1 MAANEWAAA
10 AAETGVVPSSEVT
23 KTSETLSP
31 VLEKIISTHFD
42 EVVKKTEATSVSEDC
57 YALENELRTLIE
69 NNGKL
74 DSRSSLGQKFAR
86 EVAKDPTLKKE
97 RSECKSKADLDVF
110 RMSWASKKYND
121 IQQKK
126 TKTESL
132 TELAK
137 MDAEYCG
144 FSRIVWREGS
154 THPHYICSLT
164 FSFSLKKKI
173 KVQCIKAIYFGKI
186 PQTVLALKG
195 SYLSSIELPLCRQDL
210 PLPPTCLDLPRLA
223 WTCLA

>member
-1 MAANEWAAA
+1 MAASAWAAA

-57 YALENELRTLIE
+57 VALENELRKLIE
-69 NNGKL
+69 KNGKI
-74 DSRSSLGQKFAR
+74 DSRSNLGQKFAR
-86 EVAKDPTLKKE
+86 EVKKDPTLKKE
-97 RSECKSKADLDVF
+97 REECTSRAELDIF
-110 RMSWASKKYND
+110 RKHWAEKKYINL
-121 IQQKK
+121 QQKK

-164 FSFSLKKKI
+164 FSFS
-173 KVQCIKAIYFGKI
+173 F
-186 PQTVLALKG
+186 
-195 SYLSSIELPLCRQDL
+195 
-210 PLPPTCLDLPRLA
+210 
-223 WTCLA
+223 